1 MNSTMQAPQPVL
13 PAPSVTAWGQVL
25 TAAQQPL
32 VLGLIAVLMFAMTI
46 PMTRLA
52 TVHDGVAQLP
62 PVFIAASRSV
72 LAALVSALYL
82 WGTGAP
88 RPGRAQWPLL
98 GAIVLGGVLAFP
110 LGMGW
115 AVRCLPAWVVA
126 LGTACLPMFTALL
139 ATVWMGQRAPLRFWV
154 ACVSGVTLVGAFG
167 AWQRHGLTAGA
178 LLDAAAWLGAVAALL
193 VGLWGASTAY
203 IAGARAA
210 RVMPAAQVMSW
221 AQVLALPLT
230 LPLTLVTAW
239 QWQGAVVPQSAQVAQ
254 VAQVHASAW
263 WALVYVGVVSSWLG
277 FLAWYAALARDAL
290 RVSQVQLL
298 QPLVGMG
305 LAGLLLGE
313 DVSPW
318 AVPVGLAVALCMWLG
333 QRSLRR

>member
-1 MNSTMQAPQPVL
+1 MNSTLQAPQPVL
-13 PAPSVTAWGQVL
+13 PTPSVTAWGRVS
-25 TAAQQPL
+25 AAARQPL
-32 VLGLIAVLMFAMTI
+32 VLGLMAVLMFAMTI

-52 TVHDGVAQLP
+52 TVQDGVAQWP
-62 PVFIAASRSV
+62 PAFIAASRSV

-82 WGTGAP
+82 WRMGAP
-88 RPGRAQWPLL
+88 WPHRAQWPLL

-115 AVRCLPAWVVA
+115 AVSRLPAWVVA
-126 LGTACLPMFTALL
+126 LGTATLPMFTAVL
-139 ATVWMGQRAPLRFWV
+139 AAVWMGQRAPLRFWV
-154 ACVSGVTLVGAFG
+154 ACVSGVALVAAFG
-167 AWQRHGLTAGA
+167 AWQRHGLSSGESLDGA
-178 LLDAAAWLGAVAALL
+178 TWLGAVAALL

-210 RVMPAAQVMSW
+210 QHMPAAQVMSW

-230 LPLTLVTAW
+230 VPFTLVTAW
-239 QWQGAVVPQSAQVAQ
+239 HWQGESAGHAPW
-254 VAQVHASAW
+254 AQVHTSAW
-263 WALVYVGVVSSWLG
+263 WALAYVGVVSSWLG

-305 LAGLLLGE
+305 LADLLLGE
-313 DVSPW
+313 AVSPW
-318 AVPVGLAVALCMWLG
+318 AVPVGLAVAFCMWVG

>member
-1 MNSTMQAPQPVL
+1 MNSTLQAPQPVR
-13 PAPSVTAWGQVL
+13 PTPNVTAWGRAS
-25 TAAQQPL
+25 TTFQQPL
-32 VLGLIAVLMFAMTI
+32 VLGLMAVLMFAMTI

-62 PVFIAASRSV
+62 PAFIAASRSV

-82 WGTGAP
+82 WRTGAP

-115 AVRCLPAWVVA
+115 AVGCLPAWVVA
-126 LGTACLPMFTALL
+126 LGTASLPMFTAVL
-139 ATVWMGQRAPLRFWV
+139 ATVWMGQRAPLRFWL
-154 ACVSGVTLVGAFG
+154 ACVSGVALVGAFG
-167 AWQRHGLTAGA
+167 AWQRHGLTGGVP
-178 LLDAAAWLGAVAALL
+178 LDMATWLGAVAALL
-193 VGLWGASTAY
+193 VGLWGASVAY

-210 RVMPAAQVMSW
+210 RFMPAAQVMSW

-230 LPLTLVTAW
+230 VPLTLATAW
-239 QWQGAVVPQSAQVAQ
+239 QGHAQGADLAGAMPF
-254 VAQVHASAW
+254 AQVHASAW

-313 DVSPW
+313 AVSPW
-318 AVPVGLAVALCMWLG
+318 ALPVGLAVALCMWVG

>member
-1 MNSTMQAPQPVL
+1 MNSTLQAPQPVL
-13 PAPSVTAWGQVL
+13 PTPSVTAWGRVS
-25 TAAQQPL
+25 AAARQPL
-32 VLGLIAVLMFAMTI
+32 VLGLMAVLMFAMTI

-62 PVFIAASRSV
+62 PAFIAASRSV

-82 WGTGAP
+82 WRTGAP
-88 RPGRAQWPLL
+88 RPSRSQWPFL

-126 LGTACLPMFTALL
+126 LGTASLPMFTAVL

-154 ACVSGVTLVGAFG
+154 ACASGVALVGAFG
-167 AWQRHGLTAGA
+167 AWRRHGLTAGA
-178 LLDAAAWLGAVAALL
+178 PLDGATWLGAVAALL

-230 LPLTLVTAW
+230 VPLTLVTG
-239 QWQGAVVPQSAQVAQ
+239 WQGQGAELPLSTQ

-313 DVSPW
+313 AVSPW
-318 AVPVGLAVALCMWLG
+318 AVPVGLAVALCMWVG